1 MKISKTF
8 KKIAA
13 WAGCI
18 AMAVS
23 FAACNTGKEPGG
35 GPSIEQIP
43 DATEMSW
50 RSAGGSNVYTEEN
63 LAYPFFSDQTDAI
76 TYFCNA
82 MYKSY
87 GYLTPS
93 NQPFVGLGVGWCP
106 AWYEWI
112 ALTRNWSDNEW
123 AKETWRNYL
132 INCPMSEDGYVWS
145 YDTPHWPDLGYT
157 DSHHNFHYDSNF
169 RFVITV
175 INFCSWENSL
185 DLLSET
191 DGDTVADD
199 TEANEG
205 TYHQDEDVSEGMTV
219 LEKFDSAIEYIM
231 TELHGE
237 DGLIIIDENA
247 NDGLNLGT
255 TDSYSS
261 NYWDNIPFG
270 YKDAYENILFYNML
284 NQLGDFEIMRGDSE
298 KSAYYLELAETVKKN
313 YNDTFWVE
321 ATGRY
326 AGTVDVNGVVRDYGL
341 TFVNTEAVTAGLAGE
356 EQAEQIY
363 QWLDGERIV
372 EGDTSTG
379 EDIYEYIAAPRTN
392 TIDFA
397 AVSDANGNNK
407 YWWHD
412 NNGGQALS
420 GNGSYGY
427 HLENGGA
434 ILYTEYYDLMGRFK
448 MFGSESALD
457 RLILLAEEYAKDELA
472 RDPMNPVSGGL
483 DVLGFIGEFP
493 ESGLVP
499 TVYLYGFLGVS
510 VGSGGLVVSP
520 DIPEQYGYMGA
531 KDLVFGGNNYNL
543 TVYRNGNV
551 KLEGVSALDLTLTLA
566 DYAEKDSVA
575 VTLYDANDNIVSISR
590 VTAENGK
597 FTIDLNGASDSE
609 GYVIIQ

>member
-185 DLLSET
+185 DL
-191 DGDTVADD
+191 
-199 TEANEG
+199 
-205 TYHQDEDVSEGMTV
+205 
-219 LEKFDSAIEYIM
+219 SAKQTAIPSP
-231 TELHGE
+231 
-237 DGLIIIDENA
+237 
-247 NDGLNLGT
+247 T
-255 TDSYSS
+255 T
-261 NYWDNIPFG
+261 P
-270 YKDAYENILFYNML
+270 KRT
-284 NQLGDFEIMRGDSE
+284 RG
-298 KSAYYLELAETVKKN
+298 
-313 YNDTFWVE
+313 
-321 ATGRY
+321 
-326 AGTVDVNGVVRDYGL
+326 
-341 TFVNTEAVTAGLAGE
+341 
-356 EQAEQIY
+356 
-363 QWLDGERIV
+363 RI
-372 EGDTSTG
+372 T
-379 EDIYEYIAAPRTN
+379 
-392 TIDFA
+392 
-397 AVSDANGNNK
+397 K
-407 YWWHD
+407 
-412 NNGGQALS
+412 
-420 GNGSYGY
+420 
-427 HLENGGA
+427 
-434 ILYTEYYDLMGRFK
+434 MK
-448 MFGSESALD
+448 MFPKA
-457 RLILLAEEYAKDELA
+457 
-472 RDPMNPVSGGL
+472 
-483 DVLGFIGEFP
+483 
-493 ESGLVP
+493 
-499 TVYLYGFLGVS
+499 
-510 VGSGGLVVSP
+510 
-520 DIPEQYGYMGA
+520 
-531 KDLVFGGNNYNL
+531 
-543 TVYRNGNV
+543 
-551 KLEGVSALDLTLTLA
+551 
-566 DYAEKDSVA
+566 
-575 VTLYDANDNIVSISR
+575 
-590 VTAENGK
+590 
-597 FTIDLNGASDSE
+597 
-609 GYVIIQ
+609 